1 MPVQRCTPH
10 RRPRALL
17 ALLASATLA
26 ACAPR
31 SGVESAPAGPGASYD
46 VVIENGRVIDGTGAA
61 WFYGDVA
68 LRGDRIAAI
77 GPRGAFRSVRAAQ
90 RVDATGHVVSPGF
103 IDIQAHSIG
112 HYMLGDGRAIS
123 MVTQGITTAIHGE
136 GSSLGPVNDKLLV
149 AEPDTAARRVLSQFA
164 GPRGF
169 GKWLEYMVGRGASQ
183 NIGSF
188 LGDGTVRVYAKGEE
202 SGPLTAAE
210 RDTMKAMVARA
221 MEDGAFGIASALI
234 YPPNTYA
241 STEELIEASKA
252 MAPYGGVYIT
262 HMRSEGDKFL
272 EAMDEALRIGR
283 EGGVPVEIYHLK
295 ASGPRNWP
303 KMPKAIAKIDSA
315 RAAGQDVQANM
326 YLYPAGGNSFASC
339 IPPKYAAGGRLLE
352 NLQNPALRAAMV
364 AEMHAMDAGY
374 ENLCEIATPEN
385 VMVVGFSKPELKKF
399 EGKRL
404 SEIATALGKDWAEV
418 IIDLNVEEKLGLGE
432 LLFLMSEDNIRLQLK
447 QPWMKFGTD
456 AGSTDPATAQG
467 MTHPRSYGN
476 FPRLFGRYVREQG
489 VIPLEDAVRKASS
502 AVATRLHLTDRGVL
516 KAGLKADVIVFDPAT
531 IIDNAT
537 FDKPHQLSTGVRDM
551 FVNGVAV
558 LRNGQHTG
566 AKPGV
571 VVRGAGYRP

>member
-1 MPVQRCTPH
+1 MMPTRLRTAFVP
-10 RRPRALL
+10 PLVLL
-17 ALLASATLA
+17 ATISA

-31 SGVESAPAGPGASYD
+31 AGVESGAVAPAGAYD
-46 VVIENGRVIDGTGAA
+46 VVIENGKVVDGTGAA

-77 GPRGAFRSVRAAQ
+77 GPRGAFRTARTAQ
-90 RVDATGHVVSPGF
+90 RVDATGQVVAPGF
-103 IDIQAHSIG
+103 IDIQAHSIA
-112 HYMLGDGRAIS
+112 HYMMGDGRALS
-123 MVTQGITTAIHGE
+123 MITQGITTAIHGE
-136 GSSLGPVNDKLLV
+136 GSSLGPVNDKILA
-149 AEPDTAARRVLSQFA
+149 AETDTATRRILSQFTGA
-164 GPRGF
+164 HGF
-169 GKWLEYMVGRGASQ
+169 AKWLEYMVGRGASQ
-183 NIGSF
+183 NVGSF

-202 SGPLTAAE
+202 AGPLTAAE

-241 STEELIEASKA
+241 STEELVEAARA

-272 EAMDEALRIGR
+272 EAIDEALRIGR

-303 KMPKAIAKIDSA
+303 KMPLAIAKIDSA

-339 IPPKYAAGGRLLE
+339 IPPKYAAGGKLLE
-352 NLQNPALRAAMV
+352 NLRNPALRATMV

-374 ENLCEIATPEN
+374 ENLCEIATPAN
-385 VMVVGFSKPELKKF
+385 VMVTGFRKPELKRF

-404 SEIATALGKDWAEV
+404 SEIAAALGKDWAEV
-418 IIDLNVEEKLGLGE
+418 IIDLNVEEELGLGE
-432 LLFLMSEDNIRLQLK
+432 ILFLMSEENMKLQLQ
-447 QPWMKFGTD
+447 QPWIKFGTD
-456 AGSTDPATAQG
+456 AGSQDPATARG
-467 MTHPRSYGN
+467 MTHPRTYGN
-476 FPRLFGRYVREQG
+476 FPRIFAKYVREER
-489 VIPLEDAVRKASS
+489 VLPLEDAVRKASS
-502 AVATRLHLTDRGVL
+502 AVATRLNLTDRGVL
-516 KAGLKADVIVFDPAT
+516 KVGLKADVIVFDPAT
-531 IIDNAT
+531 IQDHAT
-537 FDKPHQLSTGVRDM
+537 FEQPHQLSTGVRDV

-558 LRNGQHTG
+558 VRGGVHTG

-571 VVRGAGYRP
+571 VVRGPGYRR

>member
-1 MPVQRCTPH
+1 MPILRKV
-10 RRPRALL
+10 L
-17 ALLASATLA
+17 ATAVVLSAT
-26 ACAPR
+26 ACAGR
-31 SGVESAPAGPGASYD
+31 GISTAPGGASGPFD
-46 VVIENGRVIDGTGAA
+46 VVIENGRVVDGTGAA
-61 WFYGDVA
+61 WYYGDVA

-77 GPRGAFRSVRAAQ
+77 GPRGAFRSASAAT

-103 IDIQAHSIG
+103 IDIQAHSIN
-112 HYMLGDGRAIS
+112 HYMFGDGRAIS

-136 GSSLGPVNDKLLV
+136 GSSVGPVNDRIL
-149 AEPDTAARRVLSQFA
+149 AADAPTDTAARRLLSQFT
-164 GPRGF
+164 GPNGF
-169 GKWLEYMVGRGASQ
+169 GRWLEYMVGRGTAQ
-183 NIGSF
+183 NVGSF

-202 SGPLTAAE
+202 AGALTPVE
-210 RDTMKAMVARA
+210 LDTMRAMVRRA

-241 STEELIEASKA
+241 STEELVEAAKA

-303 KMPKAIAKIDSA
+303 KMPLAIAKIDSA

-339 IPPKYAAGGRLLE
+339 IPPKYSEGGKLME
-352 NLQNPALRAAMV
+352 NLKNTALHATMV

-374 ENLCEIATPEN
+374 ENLCEIAGPEN
-385 VMVVGFSKPELKKF
+385 VMVVGFRKPEYLRF

-404 SEIATALGKDWAEV
+404 AEIAAALGKDWAQV
-418 IIDLNVEEKLGLGE
+418 IIDLNIEEELRLGE
-432 LLFLMSEDNIRLQLK
+432 ILFLMSEENIRLQLR

-456 AGSTDPATAQG
+456 AGSSDPAMARG
-467 MTHPRSYGN
+467 NVHPRTYGN
-476 FPRLFGRYVREQG
+476 FPRLFARYVREQQ
-489 VIPLEDAVRKASS
+489 VLPLEDAVRKASA
-502 AVATRLHLTDRGVL
+502 AVATRLSLTDRGVL
-516 KAGLKADVIVFDPAT
+516 KVGLKADVIVFDPNT
-531 IIDNAT
+531 ITDHAT
-537 FDKPHQLSTGVRDM
+537 FERPHQLSTGVRDM

-558 LRNGQHTG
+558 LRGGQHTG

-571 VVRGAGYRP
+571 VVRGPGYRR

>member
-1 MPVQRCTPH
+1 MKP
-10 RRPRALL
+10 AFIASLL
-17 ALLASATLA
+17 LVV
-26 ACAPR
+26 ACSPR
-31 SGVESAPAGPGASYD
+31 SGVETAPGSSDGFD

-61 WFYGDVA
+61 WYYGDVA

-77 GPRGAFRSVRAAQ
+77 GPRGAFRNARANT
-90 RVDATGHVVSPGF
+90 RVDASGHVVAPGF

-112 HYMLGDGRAIS
+112 HYMTGDGKAIS
-123 MVTQGITTAIHGE
+123 MITQGITTAIHGE
-136 GSSLGPVNDKLLV
+136 GSSLGPMNDKLLA
-149 AEPDTAARRVLSQFA
+149 AEDDTTAKRVLSGFTGPNGFA
-164 GPRGF
+164 
-169 GKWLEYMVGRGASQ
+169 KWLEYMVGRGTAQ
-183 NIGSF
+183 NVGSF
-188 LGDGTVRVYAKGEE
+188 IGDATVRVYAKGTEQ
-202 SGPLTAAE
+202 GALTPAE
-210 RDTMKAMVARA
+210 RDTMKAMVARS
-221 MEDGAFGIASALI
+221 MRDGAFGIASALI

-241 STEELIEASKA
+241 STEELVEAAKA

-272 EAMDEALRIGR
+272 EAIDEAMRIGR
-283 EGGVPVEIYHLK
+283 EGGVPVEIFHLK

-303 KMPKAIAKIDSA
+303 KMPIAIAKIDSA

-352 NLQNPALRAAMV
+352 NLKNPSLRATMV

-385 VMVVGFSKPELKKF
+385 VMVVGFKKEQNKRF

-404 SEIATALGKDWAEV
+404 SEISATLGKDWAEV
-418 IIDLNVEEKLGLGE
+418 IIDLNVDEELQLGE
-432 LLFLMSEDNIRLQLK
+432 LLFLMSEENIRLQLR

-456 AGSTDPATAQG
+456 AGSTDPATARG
-467 MTHPRSYGN
+467 MVHPRTYGN
-476 FPRLFGRYVREQG
+476 FPRLLARYVREQQ
-489 VIPLEDAVRKASS
+489 VIPLEDAVRKASA
-502 AVATRLHLTDRGVL
+502 AVATRLSLTDRGVL
-516 KAGLKADVIVFDPAT
+516 KVGLKADVIVFDPAT
-531 IIDNAT
+531 IVDNAT
-537 FDKPHQLSTGVRDM
+537 FENPHRLSTGMRDV

-571 VVRGAGYRP
+571 VVRGPGYGR